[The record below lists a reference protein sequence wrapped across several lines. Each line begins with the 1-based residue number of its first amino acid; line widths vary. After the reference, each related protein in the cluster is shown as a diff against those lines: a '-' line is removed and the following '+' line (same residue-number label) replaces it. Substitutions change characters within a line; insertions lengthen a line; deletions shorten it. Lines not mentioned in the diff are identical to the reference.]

1 MLTNPHAMLFE
12 AAFADTAHAAG
23 LFRSTLPEPL
33 RHAIDYDALAREDG
47 SFIDPELADRMSD
60 LLFSARLHG
69 APVLL
74 YLVLDHQG
82 SDEAALTMQI
92 RDCVMRIG
100 RHYASRSLPVP
111 PVVPLV
117 IRTGGGSPPESRLD

>member
-1 MLTNPHAMLFE
+1 MTNPHDMLFK
-12 AAFADTAHAAG
+12 AAFADPAHAAG
-23 LFRSTLPEPL
+23 LFRSILPEPL

-47 SFIDPELADRMSD
+47 SFVDPELADGLSD

-82 SDEAALTMQI
+82 TDPAALPMQI
-92 RDCVMRIG
+92 RDCVARIG
-100 RHYASRSLPVP
+100 EHYAERSLPVP

-117 IRTGGGSPPESRLD
+117 IKT